1 VLLND
6 FATNLMMPDI
16 ELKMDGNLSKDAKLE
31 LLFIGKIEEVV
42 STFTLRNS
50 DHLQRIKLKEM

>member
-1 VLLND
+1 
-6 FATNLMMPDI
+6 MMPDI